1 MTMDDKSVLTH
12 IHDLVAEEK
21 RLRASGHGMSADD
34 RRRLEKIEIE
44 LDQYWDLLRQRRAR
58 EEFGDDPN
66 AARERSANEV
76 EGYLQ

>member
-1 MTMDDKSVLTH
+1 MDDKSVLSH
-12 IHDLVAEEK
+12 IHELVAEEK
-21 RLRASGHGMSADD
+21 RLRTARQGLSADD

-58 EEFGDDPN
+58 EEFGEDPD
-66 AARERSANEV
+66 AARERTANEV

>member
-1 MTMDDKSVLTH
+1 MDDKSMLAH

-21 RLRASGHGMSADD
+21 ALRAAHHGLVGAD
-34 RRRLEKIEIE
+34 RRRLEAIELE

-58 EEFGDDPN
+58 EEYGEDPDE
-66 AARERSANEV
+66 AEERSVIEV